1 MYNVLFY
8 QNNKLVYTCL
18 CNTREQASCEKRN
31 AIDTVKSITKSD
43 KNITVKIKKGE

>member
-1 MYNVLFY
+1 MYNVSFY

-18 CNTREQASCEKRN
+18 CNTPEQVDCETRN
-31 AIDTVKSITKSD
+31 AIDTVKSITKSG

>member
-8 QNNKLVYTCL
+8 QNNKLVYVCP
-18 CNTREQASCEKRN
+18 CNTRKQADCEKRN

-43 KNITVKIKKGE
+43 KNITVKIKKGA